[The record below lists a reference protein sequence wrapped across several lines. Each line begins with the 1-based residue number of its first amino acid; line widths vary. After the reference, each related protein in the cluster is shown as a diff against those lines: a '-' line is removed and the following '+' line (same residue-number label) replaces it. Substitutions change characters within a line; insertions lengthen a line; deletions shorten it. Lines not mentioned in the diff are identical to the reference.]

1 VDKEV
6 VPCPELVCQRVM
18 TVSSTVPRSMMN
30 NGNFDQYQS
39 PRRSPPSSCHPT
51 ASKRS
56 HPRGDVSD
64 VFDKPLPKRRRVNE
78 EKMSARLRNF
88 HLNPELA
95 GNSSRQ
101 QWFCMQPMESF
112 QDIEDR
118 LSDSSATDSL
128 EDEVESDEGN
138 AQETVKLSDELEKY
152 IKRTRNRPV
161 LIIEP
166 KETMALVP
174 WSPSIISDYD
184 RSMSG
189 RIREVVDEDDD
200 MGDVLSS
207 PSHIQ
212 FPDDSASED
221 ELLPEY
227 EDDQLPGPSDSVIK
241 IQSAGPSEGTP
252 SPEPADLSDGMEID

>member
-1 VDKEV
+1 
-6 VPCPELVCQRVM
+6 
-18 TVSSTVPRSMMN
+18 
-30 NGNFDQYQS
+30 
-39 PRRSPPSSCHPT
+39 
-51 ASKRS
+51 
-56 HPRGDVSD
+56 
-64 VFDKPLPKRRRVNE
+64 
-78 EKMSARLRNF
+78 MSARLRNF
-88 HLNPELA
+88 HINPESA

-138 AQETVKLSDELEKY
+138 AQETVKLSDELNKY

-161 LIIEP
+161 LIVEP
-166 KETMALVP
+166 RETMALVP

-227 EDDQLPGPSDSVIK
+227 EDDQLPGPSEYEDDQLPGPSDSVIK

-252 SPEPADLSDGMEID
+252 SPEARDLSSAEKSSNTRLINSIEVATSAVPQVSRIECMDH